1 VDHALTLL
9 LADDTEAA
17 LRWGAAVLERE
28 PGTSV
33 APAALVVT
41 SLLLERMGRLRA
53 AIDGLRLAVHK
64 AIEARNLPLAVAAIQ
79 DLRAF
84 GIDASAELDRV
95 AATFCRGSDRLNG
108 EVVSPYPESG
118 GFQPLSPFL
127 AGPALASRAAQAV
140 QIAKR
145 EYEEAVHGT
154 LPMLSPVPLF
164 SSLSKEA
171 LSEVLA
177 AFEVTTVPSGHPVIR
192 EGEIGDAAYF
202 VARGELEISRRSTDA
217 SSAEPKPPI
226 ALSRLGSGAFFGE
239 TALLSKLPAPAT
251 VTAIRPSILLVAR
264 RAALEA
270 IAAKHP
276 EAAAELA
283 AHCRRHT
290 VANLGWTSPVIA
302 SIPPAERA
310 ALVERLETRIFA
322 KGERLCT
329 AGEDAAGLHLIV
341 SGEVAVVASDGAERV
356 VLATLGAGETAGE
369 VELVLCRKVA
379 ADAIAVRGTVTLFL
393 QREEF
398 FALVQEY
405 PAILYALYAIAV
417 RRHNE
422 TQLALQ
428 AGSAFVAD
436 EFLELQ
442 DAGGRAPVP
451 AAPVEGA
458 RVIEIAQVQDVAQA
472 PGAPVVPDLPQPYVR
487 EPARVSTRPPPP
499 PLVSRATVPL
509 APPPIDAGAM
519 NGTSPVIPGAPMI
532 ILQELRGA
540 ASAAPPDTKRSK
552 FPGHSARPERVLT
565 PTPPPTSLS
574 PTSAS
579 LPPSRLPS
587 MRPVSPGRQSLRVAG
602 LAAVAAGVL
611 AAALLASRDTRWG
624 SVAAA
629 AGAAAREPPTA
640 APAMPATSE
649 PETESAAAANA
660 SAPKV
665 TRQESSAASPK
676 RAASPAPASIPS
688 RPRAI
693 AAAVRAP
700 ATVPTAVPPAP
711 EAPSA
716 AASVKTAAAPAAP
729 APVAEAKP
737 ATSPQHVDDDEF
749 GGRK

>member
-1 VDHALTLL
+1 LF

-28 PGTSV
+28 PATSV

-95 AATFCRGSDRLNG
+95 AATFCRESDRLNG
-108 EVVSPYPESG
+108 EAVSAYPEGG

-140 QIAKR
+140 QTAKR
-145 EYEEAVHGT
+145 EHEEAAAHAA
-154 LPMLSPVPLF
+154 PSMLSPVPLF

-177 AFEVTTVPSGHPVIR
+177 AFEVTTVPAGHRVIR

-217 SSAEPKPPI
+217 TAAETKPPI
-226 ALSRLGSGAFFGE
+226 ALARLGGGAFFGE

-270 IAAKHP
+270 IAAKYP

-290 VANLGWTSPVIA
+290 VSNLGWTSPVIA
-302 SIPPAERA
+302 SIPPGERA

-341 SGEVAVVASDGAERV
+341 SGEVAVVAADGAERV

-398 FALVQEY
+398 FTLVQEY

-442 DAGGRAPVP
+442 DAGGRAPAP
-451 AAPVEGA
+451 AEAARIVEL
-458 RVIEIAQVQDVAQA
+458 
-472 PGAPVVPDLPQPYVR
+472 PKVPDLPPPPPPPQAPAVTDVAHVR

-499 PLVSRATVPL
+499 PLVSHATVPL
-509 APPPIDAGAM
+509 HPPPVDAAALNGAL
-519 NGTSPVIPGAPMI
+519 PVIPGAPMI
-532 ILQELRGA
+532 ILQEHRGA
-540 ASAAPPDTKRSK
+540 ASTSSPDTKRSK

-574 PTSAS
+574 PISAA
-579 LPPSRLPS
+579 LPPPSRLPLS
-587 MRPVSPGRQSLRVAG
+587 RPVSAGRQTWRVAWVG
-602 LAAVAAGVL
+602 AVAAGVL
-611 AAALLASRDTRWG
+611 AAGFLAARDTRWG
-624 SVAAA
+624 SLAAA

-640 APAMPATSE
+640 APVVPPPSQA
-649 PETESAAAANA
+649 ETESATAAALGANG

-665 TRQESSAASPK
+665 TRQESGAPSPKQPAAPPQAPSPSRARVSAAPARSP
-676 RAASPAPASIPS
+676 SPAATS
-688 RPRAI
+688 
-693 AAAVRAP
+693 AA
-700 ATVPTAVPPAP
+700 

-716 AASVKTAAAPAAP
+716 PSPSASASAQASTPAAAA
-729 APVAEAKP
+729 APVAEAKA
-737 ATSPQHVDDDEF
+737 ATPPRQADDDEF